1 MMAVKELQALT
12 TTMVVGAELQ
22 LLALMA
28 GLSLALVMVATA
40 LLLFYQ
46 AYQLTMLVAVGVEP
60 LMVALLE

>member
-1 MMAVKELQALT
+1 
-12 TTMVVGAELQ
+12 VVGAELQ

-60 LMVALLE
+60 LMVALLD